1 MSAARGNG
9 GAVGVVGAG
18 YVGLVTAACFA
29 DLGHDVVCCDVN
41 PERIEALLAGRVP
54 IYEPGVE
61 SLLERNAARLAFTLE
76 LAEVLQRCR
85 IVFVCVDTPPTASG
99 DADLS
104 RVDAVVAGIPHT
116 ETRHVLVMKS
126 TVPVGTG
133 EKVRLELLARGL
145 DGIGYVSNPEFLR
158 EGRALADFMEPDRI
172 VIGAFEEADGQAVAD
187 LYADIEAAV
196 IRTDVASAEMIKY
209 GSNAFLATKIS
220 FINEIANV
228 CEEVGADVSVVAN
241 GMGLDERIGP
251 HFLRPG
257 IGFGGSCLIGEE
269 TVLVREHGAARLLE
283 LRDLFGRLAAR
294 SPLED
299 RDAIYP
305 EAVEVLAWRPGERPR
320 FMRVAAATRRRW
332 SGEVVRIRTK
342 MGRSVTC
349 TPDHPLVAFDRDGRG
364 PAVVL
369 ADDLNPDYWLPLAQ
383 GAEADRDGFDDGD
396 AHEVLSG
403 TAAAGLRPS
412 NLIARLP
419 GDQVVP
425 LAGAHARVAAAA
437 VLDSHPRSGQV
448 RLNDILRSGT
458 LRADEAYAL
467 ALGLERAAVGTARN
481 GTYVPTLVDLD
492 DPAFWRIVGLY
503 LAEGSCSRD
512 GDRVRLSWSF
522 HPTDE
527 HHLVE
532 EVVGYWRALGVKT
545 SIHHAP
551 TSTHVRV
558 SSRILA
564 GWWTGTLGLGQNC
577 YEQRVPDLIWGRPA
591 EPKLALLSGL
601 WEGDGSWSRIGGGPS
616 VVLEMGTTSGEL
628 ADGVLRLLGDLEVT
642 ARHKVG
648 RTAKST
654 VDTHWIVIAGADQVE
669 HMLALVGEGD
679 RGEVQASIDAQA
691 KRIAPT
697 GYRRFD
703 TGAALVRVVD
713 VERRPYDGW
722 VYSLEVPDAG
732 TFVTTGGLIV
742 HNCFP
747 KDVNALKQL
756 AGNSG
761 YHFQL
766 LTAVIEVNEL
776 QKRRVVG
783 KLEKHLGSL
792 RGRRIAMLGLA
803 FKANTDDMREAS
815 SIVLAARLRSEG
827 AVVVAYDP
835 VAMEKART
843 VIGDGVE
850 LAGSILE
857 AVSGADAAVIVT
869 EWGEFRHLA
878 TRAVREAMATPL
890 IVDGRNLLDPR
901 QARAAGF
908 AYESVGRPADPADV
922 LRIAA
927 DRADAVS

>member
-1 MSAARGNG
+1 MTAARGNG
-9 GAVGVVGAG
+9 AAVGVVGVG

-41 PERIEALLAGRVP
+41 PERVDALRAGRVP

-61 SLLERNAARLAFTLE
+61 PLLQRNRARLTFTLE
-76 LAEVLQRCR
+76 LADVLERCR
-85 IVFVCVDTPPTASG
+85 VVFVCVDTPPTASG

-104 RVDAVVAGIPHT
+104 RVEAVVAGIPAT
-116 ETRHVLVMKS
+116 GVRHVLVMKS

-133 EKVRLELLARGL
+133 EKVRLGLDARGL
-145 DGIGYVSNPEFLR
+145 DQIGYVSNPEFLR

-172 VIGAFEEADGQAVAD
+172 VIGASADADGQAVAD
-187 LYADIEAAV
+187 LYADLEAPV

-228 CEEVGADVSVVAN
+228 CEEVGADVSVVAQ
-241 GMGLDERIGP
+241 GMGLDDRIGP

-257 IGFGGSCLIGEE
+257 IGFGGSCLVGDE
-269 TVLVREHGAARLLE
+269 TVLIRRDGEARI
-283 LRDLFGRLAAR
+283 LRLCDLFGQLGSE
-294 SPLED
+294 SPLDDED
-299 RDAIYP
+299 VIHP
-305 EAVEVLAWRPGERPR
+305 SGLEVLAWRSGEHPR

-332 SGEVVRIRTK
+332 TGEVVRVRTK

-369 ADDLNPDYWLPLAQ
+369 ADDLNPDHWIPIAQ
-383 GAEADRDGFDDGD
+383 GAALDAGDFDRGD
-396 AHEVLSG
+396 VHEVLAGAAFAGLRSSEIIARVPDVQLAPFRKPYG
-403 TAAAGLRPS
+403 RAAAGLT
-412 NLIARLP
+412 LE
-419 GDQVVP
+419 
-425 LAGAHARVAAAA
+425 H
-437 VLDSHPRSGQV
+437 HRSGQT
-448 RLNDILRSGT
+448 RLSDILRSGT
-458 LRADEAYAL
+458 LRAHEAH
-467 ALGLERAAVGTARN
+467 ALGLTLEQAAVGTARN
-481 GTYVPTLVDLD
+481 GTYVPTSIDLD

-527 HHLVE
+527 EHLVH
-532 EVVGYWRALGVKT
+532 EVAGYWVDLGVKA
-545 SIHHAP
+545 SIHRAR
-551 TSTHVRV
+551 TSARV
-558 SSRILA
+558 LLSSRILA
-564 GWWTGTLGLGQNC
+564 GWWTGTLGLGANC
-577 YEQRVPDLIWGRPA
+577 YEQRVPDLVWSQPV
-591 EPKLALLSGL
+591 ENKLALLSGL

-616 VVLEMGTTSGEL
+616 VVLEMGTASPEL
-628 ADGVLRLLGDLEVT
+628 ADGVLRLLGDLEVA
-642 ARHKVG
+642 ARHKIG

-654 VDTHWIVIAGADQVE
+654 VDNHWIVIAGADQVE
-669 HMLALVGEGD
+669 RLLDLVAEAD
-679 RGEVQASIDAQA
+679 RVEVQRSIDSQS

-713 VERRPYDGW
+713 VERVPYEGW

-732 TFVTTGGLIV
+732 TFVTTGGLVV

-783 KLEKHLGSL
+783 KLERHLGSL
-792 RGRRIAMLGLA
+792 RGRRIALLGLA

-815 SIVLAARLRSEG
+815 SLVLAARLRAEG
-827 AVVVAYDP
+827 AAVVGYDP
-835 VAMEKART
+835 VAMENARAAL
-843 VIGDGVE
+843 GDGVE
-850 LAGSILE
+850 LAGSLLE
-857 AVSGADAAVIVT
+857 AVTGADAAVIVT

-901 QARAAGF
+901 QVRAAGF

-922 LRIAA
+922 LRLAG

>member
-1 MSAARGNG
+1 MSTAARGNG

-41 PERIEALLAGRVP
+41 PDRIGALTAGRVP

-61 SLLERNAARLAFTLE
+61 PLLTRNRSRLSFTLE
-76 LAEVLQRCR
+76 LADVLARCR
-85 IVFVCVDTPPTASG
+85 VVFVCVDTPPTASG

-104 RVDAVVAGIPHT
+104 RVEAVVAGLPQT
-116 ETRHVLVMKS
+116 GTRHVLVMKS

-145 DGIGYVSNPEFLR
+145 DQIGYVSNPEFLR

-187 LYADIEAAV
+187 LYADIEATL

-228 CEEVGADVSVVAN
+228 CEEVGADVSVVAH
-241 GMGLDERIGP
+241 GMGLDDRIGP

-257 IGFGGSCLIGEE
+257 IGFGGSCLAGDE
-269 TVLVREHGAARLLE
+269 TVLVRKGGEVRLLP
-283 LRDLFGRLAAR
+283 LSDVFGRLASAA
-294 SPLED
+294 SPLG
-299 RDAIYP
+299 DADIVEP
-305 EAVEVLAWRPGERPR
+305 EGVEVLAWRTGERPR

-332 SGEVVRIRTK
+332 SGDVVRIRTK

-369 ADDLNPDYWLPLAQ
+369 ADDLSPDHWLPVAQ
-383 GAEADRDGFDDGD
+383 GVESGGDAHAGGD

-403 TAAAGLRPS
+403 TVAAGLRPS
-412 NLIARLP
+412 DVIARLP
-419 GDQVVP
+419 AEQLAP
-425 LAGAHARVAAAA
+425 LAGVHARTAVAA
-437 VLDSHPRSGQV
+437 V
-448 RLNDILRSGT
+448 
-458 LRADEAYAL
+458 
-467 ALGLERAAVGTARN
+467 
-481 GTYVPTLVDLD
+481 GTYVPTIVDVD

-512 GDRVRLSWSF
+512 GARVRLSWSF

-527 HHLVE
+527 GHLVQ
-532 EVVGYWRALGVKT
+532 EVAEYWRSLGVKATVHAAAT
-545 SIHHAP
+545 SMR
-551 TSTHVRV
+551 VLV

-564 GWWTGTLGLGQNC
+564 GWWTGTLGLGANC
-577 YEQRVPDLIWGRPA
+577 DEQRMPDLIWTQPA
-591 EPKLALLSGL
+591 EHKLALLSGL
-601 WEGDGSWSRIGGGPS
+601 WEGDGSWSRVGGGPS
-616 VVLEMGTTSGEL
+616 VVLEMGTASREL
-628 ADGVLRLLGDLEVT
+628 ADGVLRLLGDLEVA

-648 RTAKST
+648 RTATST
-654 VDTHWIVIAGADQVE
+654 VDNHWVVIAGADQVE
-669 HMLALVGEGD
+669 RMLALVGESDGA
-679 RGEVQASIDAQA
+679 EVQASIDSRS

-703 TGAALVRVVD
+703 NGAALVRVVD
-713 VERRPYDGW
+713 VERLPFDGW

-732 TFVTTGGLIV
+732 TFVATGGLVV

-815 SIVLAARLRSEG
+815 SLVLAARLRAEG
-827 AVVVAYDP
+827 AEVVGYDP
-835 VAMEKART
+835 VAMGNARAAL
-843 VIGDGVE
+843 GDGVE
-850 LAGSILE
+850 LAGSLVE
-857 AVSGADAAVIVT
+857 AVTGADAAVIVT

-901 QARAAGF
+901 QVRAAGF

-922 LRIAA
+922 LRLAGE
-927 DRADAVS
+927 RADAVS

>member
-1 MSAARGNG
+1 MTAARGNG
-9 GAVGVVGAG
+9 SAVGVVGVG

-41 PERIEALLAGRVP
+41 PDRIDALRAGRVP
-54 IYEPGVE
+54 IYEPGVDP
-61 SLLERNAARLAFTLE
+61 LLTRNRARLSFTLE
-76 LAEVLQRCR
+76 LADVLDRCR
-85 IVFVCVDTPPTASG
+85 VVFVCVDTPPTASG

-104 RVDAVVAGIPHT
+104 RVEAVVAGIPAT
-116 ETRHVLVMKS
+116 GVRHVLVMKS

-133 EKVRLELLARGL
+133 EKVRLELDARGL
-145 DGIGYVSNPEFLR
+145 DQIGYVSNPEFLR

-172 VIGAFEEADGQAVAD
+172 VIGASTDADGQAVAD
-187 LYADIEAAV
+187 LYADLEAPV

-228 CEEVGADVSVVAN
+228 CEEVGADVSVVAQ
-241 GMGLDERIGP
+241 GMGLDDRIGP

-257 IGFGGSCLIGEE
+257 IGFGGSCLVGDE
-269 TVLVREHGAARLLE
+269 TVLVRANGEARVLPLSHV
-283 LRDLFGRLAAR
+283 FGRLASER
-294 SPLED
+294 PLD
-299 RDAIYP
+299 DP
-305 EAVEVLAWRPGERPR
+305 EVIEPADLEVLAWRTGERPR

-369 ADDLNPDYWLPLAQ
+369 ADDLNPDHWLPIAQ
-383 GAEADRDGFDDGD
+383 GVDPCIEELDRGD

-403 TAAAGLRPS
+403 TVAAGLRPPDV
-412 NLIARLP
+412 IARLP
-419 GDQVVP
+419 GDQLAP
-425 LAGAHARVAAAA
+425 LAGVNARAAAAA
-437 VLDSHPRSGQV
+437 VLDEHPRSGQV

-458 LRADEAYAL
+458 LRANEAYAL
-467 ALGLERAAVGTARN
+467 GFALDRAAVGTARN
-481 GTYVPTLVDLD
+481 GTYVPTTIDLD
-492 DPAFWRIVGLY
+492 DPAFWRIIGLY

-527 HHLVE
+527 SHLVQ
-532 EVVGYWRALGVKT
+532 EVAGYWTSNGVKA
-545 SIHHAP
+545 SVHHAA
-551 TSTHVRV
+551 TSTRVLV

-577 YEQRVPDLIWGRPA
+577 YEQRVPDLIWSQPD
-591 EPKLALLSGL
+591 ENKLALLSGL
-601 WEGDGSWSRIGGGPS
+601 WEGDGSWSRVGGGPS
-616 VVLEMGTTSGEL
+616 VVLEMGTASREL

-648 RTAKST
+648 RTAKSA

-669 HMLALVGEGD
+669 RMLDLVDEAD
-679 RGEVQASIDAQA
+679 RAEVEASINAQS

-703 TGAALVRVVD
+703 TGAAYVQVVD
-713 VERRPYDGW
+713 AERVPYDGW

-732 TFVTTGGLIV
+732 AFVTTGGLVV

-783 KLEKHLGSL
+783 KLERHLGSL
-792 RGRRIAMLGLA
+792 RGRRIALLGLA

-815 SIVLAARLRSEG
+815 SLVLAARLRSEG
-827 AVVVAYDP
+827 ADVVGYDP
-835 VAMEKART
+835 VAMANARAAL
-843 VIGDGVE
+843 GDGVE
-850 LAGSILE
+850 LADSLLE
-857 AVSGADAAVIVT
+857 AVTGADAAVIVT

-878 TRAVREAMATPL
+878 TRTVRDAMATPL

-922 LRIAA
+922 LRLGG